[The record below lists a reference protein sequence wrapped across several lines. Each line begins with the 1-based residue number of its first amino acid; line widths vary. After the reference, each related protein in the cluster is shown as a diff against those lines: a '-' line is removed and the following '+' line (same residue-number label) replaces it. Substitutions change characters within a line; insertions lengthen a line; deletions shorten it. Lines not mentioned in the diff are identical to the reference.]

1 MSFSMFQSKTM
12 SVFVFCICT
21 LMLGFGLWV
30 GWLGQRRRP
39 EALKKSRKNW
49 SSALLCSFAASLA
62 HPRHTFVHMPVFI
75 RALCVLLLN
84 CTWYAKHGYSNSSA
98 HFLFIY
104 FWQIR
109 QTHDHPSN
117 LTGAQFAMA
126 LGSKRVQ
133 NQICICVFH
142 NWTVLIFYLTIHV
155 YYLIQWTSLL
165 YTSLLVLHCLRLL
178 IIGG

>member
-1 MSFSMFQSKTM
+1 MVSSSMFTRKTM
-12 SVFVFCICT
+12 SVFLFCICT

-62 HPRHTFVHMPVFI
+62 HPRHTCVHMPVFI

-84 CTWYAKHGYSNSSA
+84 CTCYAKHGYSNSSA
-98 HFLFIY
+98 HFLLIY

-117 LTGAQFAMA
+117 LTSAQFAMA
-126 LGSKRVQ
+126 LGSKRAQ
-133 NQICICVFH
+133 WPNFVFFIMWQSSFFSPSTDAAVKNRH
-142 NWTVLIFYLTIHV
+142 RISVRINWSDATNPGV
-155 YYLIQWTSLL
+155 
-165 YTSLLVLHCLRLL
+165 
-178 IIGG
+178 

>member
-1 MSFSMFQSKTM
+1 MMPSCMFQSKTM

-62 HPRHTFVHMPVFI
+62 HPRHTCVHMPVFI

-84 CTWYAKHGYSNSSA
+84 WVSLNLLLT
-98 HFLFIY
+98 
-104 FWQIR
+104 
-109 QTHDHPSN
+109 N
-117 LTGAQFAMA
+117 LTNPWPSIQLNWCTVCDGTGLKKSIKGKF
-126 LGSKRVQ
+126 
-133 NQICICVFH
+133 CIFH
-142 NWTVLIFYLTIHV
+142 NVTVLIFSQSMCTI
-155 YYLIQWTSLL
+155 LFSELL
-165 YTSLLVLHCLRLL
+165 CCMLHCWFC
-178 IIGG
+178 IVWGY

>member
-1 MSFSMFQSKTM
+1 MVSSSMFTRKTM

-49 SSALLCSFAASLA
+49 SSAPLCSFAASLA
-62 HPRHTFVHMPVFI
+62 HPRHTCVHMPVFI

-84 CTWYAKHGYSNSSA
+84 CTWYAKQGYSNWVS
-98 HFLFIY
+98 LNLLL
-104 FWQIR
+104 
-109 QTHDHPSN
+109 TN
-117 LTGAQFAMA
+117 LTNPWPSIQLSWCPVCDGTGPKKSTTAEF
-126 LGSKRVQ
+126 
-133 NQICICVFH
+133 CIFH
-142 NWTVLIFYLTIHV
+142 NVTALILFHHVYV
-155 YYLIQWTSLL
+155 YYLIRWTSLL